1 MSLKELCKSKG
12 KTLTI
17 LADET
22 NLSIDYLSKL
32 NTGKR
37 NNPSLAVLNKISESL
52 GVTIDELQK
61 SVGGNKQ

>member
-1 MSLKELCKSKG
+1 MSLKELCKSKD

-37 NNPSLAVLNKISESL
+37 NNPSLAVLSKISESL

-61 SVGGNKQ
+61 SVGGNK